1 MVLIWWP
8 IEGEITSMAEGNN
21 YFILSRR
28 CRCQI
33 IEPGSGLGEDKC
45 GNAKIH
51 CLQRYINL

>member
-45 GNAKIH
+45 GK
-51 CLQRYINL
+51 C